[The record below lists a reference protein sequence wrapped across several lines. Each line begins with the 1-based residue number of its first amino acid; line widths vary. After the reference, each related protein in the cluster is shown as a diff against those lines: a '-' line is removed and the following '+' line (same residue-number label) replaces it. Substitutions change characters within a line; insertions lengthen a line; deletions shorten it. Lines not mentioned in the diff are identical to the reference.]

1 MNIKAIHS
9 KYDPSIK
16 AAKLLAGNALKLHT
30 AFCKF
35 ENNKM
40 YATSKEQLAEKLG
53 LTLQQFETAFLEL
66 IEARYIIEYAD
77 NFTFYTNCTT
87 RPDEFDVS
95 AMNDNYYVVKEW
107 IGRKE
112 W

>member
-9 KYDPSIK
+9 KYDPSAK
-16 AAKLLAGNALKLHT
+16 AAKLLAGNALKLHS

-40 YATSKEQLAEKLG
+40 YPATKEQLAERLG
-53 LTLQQFETAFLEL
+53 LTLQQFENAFLEL
-66 IEARYIIEYAD
+66 IEARYIIEYPD
-77 NFTFYTNCTT
+77 NFTFYTNGTST
-87 RPDEFDVS
+87 PDEFDVN
-95 AMNDNYYVVKEW
+95 ALNDNYYVVKEW